1 MTQKRKEITSLDIA
15 RVLGVEK
22 EYNDVLFEH
31 QLKENYETIMGEKFT
46 QINNQTTKTM
56 GPFNKELNYAFEFYH
71 ENGALIDKI
80 DGPGEIGNWLS
91 YPDNDAPIY
100 GAIIPVA
107 FNLAKDKISTD
118 RYIKAVRIP
127 LDEAGNELSGVRE
140 EIILLY
146 ADSLEDAR
154 QVARLFGC
162 EFMYWTEWDGTR
174 NIMIVS
180 VNKDTNP
187 YKDPETETYYTFD

>member
-71 ENGALIDKI
+71 ENGTLIDKI
-80 DGPGEIGNWLS
+80 DGPGDIGNWLS
-91 YPDNDAPIY
+91 YPDNDAPDY

-107 FNLAKDKISTD
+107 FNLAQDKISTD

-127 LDEAGNELSGVRE
+127 LDEAGNELPGVRE

-180 VNKDTNP
+180 VNIDTNP

>member
-15 RVLGVEK
+15 KLLGVEK
-22 EYNDVLFEH
+22 EYSDVLFEQ
-31 QLKENYETIMGEKFT
+31 QLKENYETIMGDQFT

-56 GPFNKELNYAFEFYH
+56 GPFSKELNYAFEFYND
-71 ENGALIDKI
+71 NGSLIDKI
-80 DGPGEIGNWLS
+80 DGPGDIGNWLA

-118 RYIKAVRIP
+118 RFIKAVRIP